1 MSRAFGGVKK
11 LTRTF
16 HAGNKQW
23 EQGLRRDDEPQSMVR
38 ALSTHT
44 GQLHKDYSARY
55 EDSEKELIDLNT
67 L

>member
-23 EQGLRRDDEPQSMVR
+23 ERGLRSDDEPQSMVR
-38 ALSTHT
+38 VLSTHT
-44 GQLHKDYSARY
+44 GQLHKAYSARY